1 MATTEHKE
9 GKATVKVVYYTYKTL
24 ADGSHPFMVRI
35 TKDRK
40 LKYLATGQSLHP
52 KYWNP
57 LKKEVRKSYPD
68 KDRDKLLTK
77 LAEWQAKYSGAADAL
92 AEADEQHDAPAV
104 AAKPLRGARPRAG

>member
-24 ADGSHPFMVRI
+24 ADGTHPFMVRI

-40 LKYLATGQSLHP
+40 LKYLATGLSLHP

-57 LKKEVRKSYPD
+57 LKKEFPHTPSC
-68 KDRDKLLTK
+68 
-77 LAEWQAKYSGAADAL
+77 
-92 AEADEQHDAPAV
+92 
-104 AAKPLRGARPRAG
+104 